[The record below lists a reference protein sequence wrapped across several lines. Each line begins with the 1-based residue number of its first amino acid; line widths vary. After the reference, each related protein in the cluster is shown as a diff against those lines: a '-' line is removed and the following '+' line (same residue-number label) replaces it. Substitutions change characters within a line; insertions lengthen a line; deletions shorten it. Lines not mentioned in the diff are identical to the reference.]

1 VPLKQSPELFYLRC
15 TVYRGTSQRGEQIRS
30 SISGKYYC
38 RWTSK
43 AEAEKPESIRQFLE
57 KLKPVSRRGKNKG
70 RGNRRNQPHPR
81 QNGAPKVVT
90 TAGDKVVTTDASGG
104 TDIMDLIVQIKE
116 NEIMGTKC

>member
-1 VPLKQSPELFYLRC
+1 MVQVREESKYGAAYPASTTAGGQARQRQRSLK
-15 TVYRGTSQRGEQIRS
+15 
-30 SISGKYYC
+30 K
-38 RWTSK
+38 
-43 AEAEKPESIRQFLE
+43 